1 MVWSQSEEDIFKT
14 VTDVSFVRQKYF
26 SGNSFIILDLMV
38 TLKTKMS
45 LEHQDCEIFFPNCHV
60 PFFETKQKVG
70 KSIKKTNKN

>member
-45 LEHQDCEIFFPNCHV
+45 LEHQDCKIFFPNCHV